1 VCRRRACLSR
11 DEEGLGRAG
20 VGEDEVWRVR
30 GRPLCRRNDADM
42 FGVEMKLDL
51 VQRGDLWLL
60 SKYGVLERGA

>member
-1 VCRRRACLSR
+1 MAWVRM
-11 DEEGLGRAG
+11 
-20 VGEDEVWRVR
+20 EVWRVR

>member
-1 VCRRRACLSR
+1 MRRVWDVMAWVRM
-11 DEEGLGRAG
+11 
-20 VGEDEVWRVR
+20 EVWRVR